1 MNTQTKTQTTVDF
14 KCRAQHE
21 PLINYAMQHLGK
33 SRKIILQTK
42 LQIIVVFFSFFSQR
56 NRWIFQKAS
65 LDNK

>member
-42 LQIIVVFFSFFSQR
+42 LQIIVGFFFFFSQR

>member
-42 LQIIVVFFSFFSQR
+42 LQIIVLFFFFSQR
-56 NRWIFQKAS
+56 NRWIFQNAS

>member
-14 KCRAQHE
+14 KCRAQNE

-42 LQIIVVFFSFFSQR
+42 LQIIVVFFSSFLKEIDGFFKR
-56 NRWIFQKAS
+56 
-65 LDNK
+65 LV

>member
-33 SRKIILQTK
+33 RRKIILQTK
-42 LQIIVVFFSFFSQR
+42 IQIIVGFFSSFLKEIDGFFKR
-56 NRWIFQKAS
+56 
-65 LDNK
+65 LV

>member
-42 LQIIVVFFSFFSQR
+42 IQIIVGFFFFFSQR

>member
-33 SRKIILQTK
+33 RRKIILQTK
-42 LQIIVVFFSFFSQR
+42 IQIIVGFFFFFSQR

>member
-42 LQIIVVFFSFFSQR
+42 IQIIVVFLSSFLKEIDGFFKR
-56 NRWIFQKAS
+56 
-65 LDNK
+65 LV

>member
-42 LQIIVVFFSFFSQR
+42 LQIIVVFFFFSQR

>member
-42 LQIIVVFFSFFSQR
+42 LQIIVWFFFFSQR
-56 NRWIFQKAS
+56 NRWIFQEAS

>member
-21 PLINYAMQHLGK
+21 PLINYAMQHFGK

-42 LQIIVVFFSFFSQR
+42 LQNIFFFFSQR

>member
-42 LQIIVVFFSFFSQR
+42 LQIIVGFFFFSQR
-56 NRWIFQKAS
+56 NRWIFQEAS

>member
-1 MNTQTKTQTTVDF
+1 MNTKTKTQTTVDF

-42 LQIIVVFFSFFSQR
+42 LQIIVCFFFFSQR
-56 NRWIFQKAS
+56 NRWIFQEAS

>member
-1 MNTQTKTQTTVDF
+1 MNTQTKTQTSVDF

-21 PLINYAMQHLGK
+21 PLINYAMQHLRK
-33 SRKIILQTK
+33 SRKIILRTK
-42 LQIIVVFFSFFSQR
+42 LQIIGFFFFFSQR

>member
-33 SRKIILQTK
+33 SRKLSCK
-42 LQIIVVFFSFFSQR
+42 LNYKLLLVFFSFLKEIDGFFKR
-56 NRWIFQKAS
+56 
-65 LDNK
+65 LV

>member
-42 LQIIVVFFSFFSQR
+42 LQIIVVFFLFSKKSMD
-56 NRWIFQKAS
+56 FSKG
-65 LDNK
+65 

>member
-21 PLINYAMQHLGK
+21 PLINYAMQLLGK

-42 LQIIVVFFSFFSQR
+42 LQNIFFFFSQR

>member
-21 PLINYAMQHLGK
+21 PLINYAVQHLRK

-42 LQIIVVFFSFFSQR
+42 LQIIVCFFFFSQR
-56 NRWIFQKAS
+56 NRWIFQEAS

>member
-42 LQIIVVFFSFFSQR
+42 LQIIGFFFLFSKKSMDFSR
-56 NRWIFQKAS
+56 G
-65 LDNK
+65 

>member
-33 SRKIILQTK
+33 SRKIILRTK
-42 LQIIVVFFSFFSQR
+42 LQIIVVFFLFSKKSMD
-56 NRWIFQKAS
+56 FSKG
-65 LDNK
+65 

>member
-21 PLINYAMQHLGK
+21 PLINYAMQNLRK
-33 SRKIILQTK
+33 SRKIILRTK
-42 LQIIVVFFSFFSQR
+42 LQIIGFFFFSKR

>member
-21 PLINYAMQHLGK
+21 PLINYAMRHLGK

-42 LQIIVVFFSFFSQR
+42 IQIIVGFFSSFLKEIDGFFKR
-56 NRWIFQKAS
+56 
-65 LDNK
+65 LV

>member
-33 SRKIILQTK
+33 SRKIILRTK
-42 LQIIVVFFSFFSQR
+42 LQIIGVFFLFSKKSI
-56 NRWIFQKAS
+56 NFSKG
-65 LDNK
+65 

>member
-1 MNTQTKTQTTVDF
+1 MNTKTKTQTTVDF

-42 LQIIVVFFSFFSQR
+42 LQIIVVFFFFSQR
-56 NRWIFQKAS
+56 NRWIFQEAS

>member
-33 SRKIILQTK
+33 SRKIILRTNYCF
-42 LQIIVVFFSFFSQR
+42 VFSFLKEIDGFFKR
-56 NRWIFQKAS
+56 
-65 LDNK
+65 LV

>member
-42 LQIIVVFFSFFSQR
+42 LQIIGFFFFFSQR
-56 NRWIFQKAS
+56 NRWIFQEAS

>member
-14 KCRAQHE
+14 KYRAQHE

-42 LQIIVVFFSFFSQR
+42 LQIIVVFFLFSKKSMD
-56 NRWIFQKAS
+56 FSKG
-65 LDNK
+65 

>member
-21 PLINYAMQHLGK
+21 PLINYAMQNLGK
-33 SRKIILQTK
+33 SRKIILRTK
-42 LQIIVVFFSFFSQR
+42 LQIIGFFFFSKR

>member
-33 SRKIILQTK
+33 SRKIILRTK
-42 LQIIVVFFSFFSQR
+42 LQIIVFVFFFSQR
-56 NRWIFQKAS
+56 NRWIFQEAS

>member
-42 LQIIVVFFSFFSQR
+42 IQIIVGFLSSFLKEIDGFFKR
-56 NRWIFQKAS
+56 
-65 LDNK
+65 LV

>member
-1 MNTQTKTQTTVDF
+1 MNTQTKTQTKVDF

-33 SRKIILQTK
+33 SRKNIFI
-42 LQIIVVFFSFFSQR
+42 FSQR